1 MYLKV
6 TIIHPPHIN
15 LKAYFMKKVT
25 IFSKTKDVTS
35 WEWWLGFVRWSAC
48 LSVLQLPLMP
58 GVIEG
63 NRILLSAVIGHHIA
77 SGKFQHADRVKQIT
91 SYTVMKQPCSHDPL
105 KWSYGHHGYRTHPPR
120 AVGPDVSGEPQ
131 AACSAPEARAA
142 PGSVSL
148 DLLSLSPFIPPHPP
162 LQSSPSCSSAWL
174 DNSLKAKCLC
184 SAQAFQTLKP
194 VALVFIWCV
203 AWGKLC
209 SFSVPHPPPLQGEET
224 KTWFFVESKR
234 FYG

>member
-1 MYLKV
+1 M
-6 TIIHPPHIN
+6 
-15 LKAYFMKKVT
+15 
-25 IFSKTKDVTS
+25 
-35 WEWWLGFVRWSAC
+35 
-48 LSVLQLPLMP
+48 
-58 GVIEG
+58 
-63 NRILLSAVIGHHIA
+63 
-77 SGKFQHADRVKQIT
+77 
-91 SYTVMKQPCSHDPL
+91 
-105 KWSYGHHGYRTHPPR
+105 
-120 AVGPDVSGEPQ
+120 SGEPQ
-131 AACSAPEARAA
+131 AARRAPEAMAA

-174 DNSLKAKCLC
+174 DNSLEARCLC

-224 KTWFFVESKR
+224 KT
-234 FYG
+234 